1 MQSTLPQKSNTHM
14 SSVKSICK
22 DLLKSLCT
30 YLLKFGIDKREKES
44 IDSFFHIWQTVFLS
58 ENSILEKQYLDK
70 PSSAKSS
77 NKKNLYVVTCFSNRE
92 KFVLDLLTKCQN
104 LSTMLLSV
112 WRSIYLHRPNFIEK
126 EFFRSEQGDIFFLYD
141 GPYGHTS
148 LKRNCEKI
156 NKMIEVTEYEG
167 VALVSIRNLSFRTP
181 IWSAVSNFSKIIPVR
196 VELRFIPAMQIY
208 TKDIEQ
214 MREETLP
221 SKKNRYKPMS
231 FVQTKDIENFLW
243 MCPNCFGTKT
253 LKARNTQSPELNCTK
268 CNSTWSVDIG
278 WMLRS
283 TTPIIDQSLREIY
296 AYEAIETTLRHIGSQ
311 PIQNKNRYTQS
322 RTLCMENTAQVF
334 LDTSSREM
342 IAVGELYLQSDLLY
356 VQSRS
361 GRLWELPLSEIDC
374 TRIWDADELIL
385 QSVEYRYCI
394 RFISGNA
401 FLWRYYIES
410 WMVSKGT
417 I

>member
-1 MQSTLPQKSNTHM
+1 M
-14 SSVKSICK
+14 
-22 DLLKSLCT
+22 
-30 YLLKFGIDKREKES
+30 YLHQPNFMEKE
-44 IDSFFHIWQTVFLS
+44 L
-58 ENSILEKQYLDK
+58 
-70 PSSAKSS
+70 
-77 NKKNLYVVTCFSNRE
+77 
-92 KFVLDLLTKCQN
+92 
-104 LSTMLLSV
+104 
-112 WRSIYLHRPNFIEK
+112 
-126 EFFRSEQGDIFFLYD
+126 FRSEKGDIFFLYD
-141 GPYGHTS
+141 GPYGHIS
-148 LKRNCEKI
+148 LERNCDRI
-156 NKMIEVTEYEG
+156 NNIIQETDYED
-167 VALVSIRNLSFRTP
+167 VALVFLRNLAFRTP
-181 IWSAVSNFSKIIPVR
+181 IWSATSNFSKTIPVR
-196 VELRFIPAMQIY
+196 VELRFLPSMQIY
-208 TKDIEQ
+208 TRDIEQ
-214 MREETLP
+214 LREETLP

-243 MCPNCFGTKT
+243 MCPNCFGIKT

-296 AYEAIETTLRHIGSQ
+296 AYEAIETTLRHIGPQ

-334 LDTSSREM
+334 LDTSGREM

-356 VQSRS
+356 IQSRS

-374 TRIWDADELIL
+374 TRIWDADELVL

-401 FLWRYYIES
+401 FLWQYYIES